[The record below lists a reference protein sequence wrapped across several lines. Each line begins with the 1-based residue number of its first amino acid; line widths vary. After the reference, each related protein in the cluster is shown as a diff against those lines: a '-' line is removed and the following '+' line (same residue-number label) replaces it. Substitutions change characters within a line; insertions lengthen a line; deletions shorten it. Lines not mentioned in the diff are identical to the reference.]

1 MLNVFVNRE
10 AELSARPFV
19 DWDDALESI
28 ALAAADHPVLLVL
41 SAEQAIDS
49 DKRDALLF
57 GLAP

>member
-1 MLNVFVNRE
+1 MLGEGPRD
-10 AELSARPFV
+10 LSARPFV

-41 SAEQAIDS
+41 SAEQASDS